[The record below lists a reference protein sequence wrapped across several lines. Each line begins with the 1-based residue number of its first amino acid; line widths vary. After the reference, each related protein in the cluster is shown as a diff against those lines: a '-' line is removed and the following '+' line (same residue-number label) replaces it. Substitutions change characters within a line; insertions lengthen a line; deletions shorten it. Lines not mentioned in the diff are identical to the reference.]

1 VTCKREEILA
11 RLLVIL
17 NTVEDLAHVARN
29 EDEFP
34 EAVRPAAILLDG
46 DEEAVAELARPWVKG
61 RAYTVVQMNPLIV
74 VSMGGKPEEIGT
86 DINELMARVV
96 TAVMADV
103 ELTSIVVA
111 NAQCGV
117 YYIATDNRLNHSL
130 AMDCDLQMR
139 FGIRYTLLPI
149 AP

>member
-1 VTCKREEILA
+1 MSKREDILA
-11 RLLVIL
+11 RLLLIL
-17 NTVEDLAHVARN
+17 HGVEDLKWAARN
-29 EDEFP
+29 EDQFP

-61 RAYTVVQMNPLIV
+61 KAYTVVQMNPLIV
-74 VSMGGKPEEIGT
+74 VSMGGKPEDVGT

-96 TAVMADV
+96 TAVMTDV
-103 ELTSIVVA
+103 ELTAIVVA

-117 YYIATDNRLNHSL
+117 YYLATDYRLNHSL

-149 AP
+149 EP

>member
-1 VTCKREEILA
+1 MSKREDILA

-17 NTVEDLAHVARN
+17 NTIEDFKLVARN
-29 EDEFP
+29 LDEFP
-34 EAVRPAAILLDG
+34 EKVRPAVILLDG
-46 DEEAVAELARPWVKG
+46 GEEAVPELQRPWVKG

-74 VSMGGKPEEIGT
+74 VSIGGRPQDIGT

-96 TAVMADV
+96 TAVMTDA
-103 ELTSIVVA
+103 ELTTIVVA

-117 YYIATDNRLNHSL
+117 YYLATDDRLNHSL
-130 AMDCDLQMR
+130 TMDCDMQMR

-149 AP
+149 EP

>member
-1 VTCKREEILA
+1 MSRREDILA
-11 RLLVIL
+11 RLFVIL
-17 NTVEDLAHVARN
+17 NTVEDLKLVARN
-29 EDEFP
+29 LDEFP
-34 EAVRPAAILLDG
+34 EAVRPMAILLDG

-61 RAYTVVQMNPLIV
+61 KAYTVIQMNPIIV
-74 VSMGGKPEEIGT
+74 VSMGGRPEDVGT
-86 DINELMARVV
+86 DINELMARIV
-96 TAVMADV
+96 TAVMSDA

-117 YYIATDNRLNHSL
+117 YYLATDYRLNHSL

-139 FGIRYTLLPI
+139 FGIRYTLLPV